1 MAAVGL
7 GSCAAA
13 PRASMRFAPRLNP
26 AAMGVQPVSLTA
38 SPWPRRDVL
47 DLALQAYRCGR
58 ALGYIDRP
66 LLTVIDYS
74 LPSTTRRL
82 WVIDIAHSR
91 VLFNELVA
99 HGERS
104 GEDVPIAFS
113 NRVGSRQSSLG
124 LFRAEDVY
132 DGEHGLSLRLDG
144 LEPGI
149 NDQARDRR
157 IVMHG
162 APYVSEAFI
171 AEHGR
176 LGRSWGCPALPAEIH
191 EQLIDSIR
199 DGSAVFAF
207 YPDPEWLQSSRFL
220 HCDAT
225 RITERDMPRRF
236 PDVAYPR
243 RQAND

>member
-1 MAAVGL
+1 MTGVDALRVSAVLVAGVGL
-7 GSCAAA
+7 ASCAAA
-13 PRASMRFAPRLNP
+13 PRASVRLSPLLLP
-26 AAMGVQPVSLTA
+26 AAAVQPVALTA

-58 ALGYIDRP
+58 TLGYIDRP

-74 LPSTTRRL
+74 LPSTARRL
-82 WVIDIAHSR
+82 WVIDVAHSR

-104 GEDVPIAFS
+104 GEDTPVAFS
-113 NRVGSRQSSLG
+113 NRAGSRQSSLG

-132 DGEHGLSLRLDG
+132 DGEHGVSLRLAG
-144 LEPGI
+144 LEPGV
-149 NDQARDRR
+149 NDRARERR

-176 LGRSWGCPALPAEIH
+176 LGRSWGCPALPAGVH
-191 EQLIDSIR
+191 EQLIDRIR

-207 YPDPEWLQSSRFL
+207 YPDQQWLQSSRFL
-220 HCDAT
+220 HCDAA
-225 RITERDMPRRF
+225 RMAERDTPPR
-236 PDVAYPR
+236 
-243 RQAND
+243 